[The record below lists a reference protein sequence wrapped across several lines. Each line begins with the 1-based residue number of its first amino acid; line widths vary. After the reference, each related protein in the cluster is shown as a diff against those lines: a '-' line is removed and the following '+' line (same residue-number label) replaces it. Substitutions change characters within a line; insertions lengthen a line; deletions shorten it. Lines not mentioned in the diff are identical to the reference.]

1 MSAPYYDDYNNSN
14 NKLSWSLHGQGG
26 YRAGNG
32 ILSESGDWYKIIF
45 YKPYVAQNQ
54 PMTDNTSKYI
64 LDSASDGDSSCELGD
79 ALEISCQ
86 NFPRPINLYRDSVKQ
101 STEKQIAE

>member
-1 MSAPYYDDYNNSN
+1 
-14 NKLSWSLHGQGG
+14 LSWCFGSYGG
-26 YRAGNG
+26 WRAGTG
-32 ILSESGDWYKIIF
+32 IMSQSGDWYKIIF
-45 YKPYVAQNQ
+45 YKPTVAQKQ